1 MNEKPLSGIRVLELG
16 LHVAAPACS
25 LILEKYGAEVIK
37 IEQKGSGDPW
47 RNTAKWHT
55 RSPMEN
61 SPIFDIY
68 NMGKR
73 SIVIDY
79 KTPEGR
85 EVLEKLLEKTDV
97 FLTNVRRRSLKKNG
111 IDPETLCAKYP
122 RLIYGRV
129 TGYGDLGPEEGVAAF
144 DNVAFW
150 ARSGMALDMVFDDA
164 SGQAP
169 EPLLSG
175 CGIGDSI
182 TATVL
187 ATGVIAA
194 LYRREQTGKGES
206 LEASLLGTGLW
217 VSGCMSLAAEEK
229 YWRHYPRKLADCDL
243 YDFSFRCKDG
253 RYVKMGNK
261 SSRKDIPLM
270 MEILG
275 LTEKLAE
282 IGLNDYY
289 DYLTHP
295 PLVIPLMKEAFLTKD
310 ATEWL
315 DLLKG
320 AGLAAAEAIHYR
332 DVETDEQ
339 AIANGYVYPYECR
352 GGVSVMMPDF
362 PIRTGYGENE
372 HCHTVAPLVGEQSA
386 EILRELGY
394 GEAEIEDYMNR
405 FVQEDEASKPAP
417 KPGRITLPGDA

>member
-1 MNEKPLSGIRVLELG
+1 MNDKPLSGILVLELG

-25 LILEKYGAEVIK
+25 LIFEKLGADVIK
-37 IEQKGSGDPW
+37 IEQKSGDPW

-79 KTPEGR
+79 KTPEGM
-85 EVLEKLLEKTDV
+85 EVFEKLLEKADIFV
-97 FLTNVRRRSLKKNG
+97 TNVRLKSLKKNG
-111 IDPETLCAKYP
+111 LDPETLCAKFP

-150 ARSGMALDMVFDDA
+150 ARSGMALDMVFDDG
-164 SGQAP
+164 SGPAP

-187 ATGVIAA
+187 ATGVLAA

-206 LEASLLGTGLW
+206 LEASLFGSGLW
-217 VSGCMSLAAEEK
+217 VSGCMSLGAEEK
-229 YWRHYPRKLADCDL
+229 YWRKYPRKMGSCDL

-261 SSRKDIPLM
+261 NSRKDIPAM
-270 MEILG
+270 MDILG
-275 LTEKLAE
+275 ITEKLAALGMNGFYE
-282 IGLNDYY
+282 YMLHPA
-289 DYLTHP
+289 LT
-295 PLVIPLMKEAFLTKD
+295 IPRMKEAFLTKD

-315 DLLKG
+315 ELLKN

-352 GGVSVMMPDF
+352 GGVQVMMPDY

-372 HCHTVAPLVGEQSA
+372 HCHTVAPLIGEQSA

-394 GEAEIEDYMNR
+394 GEEAIEDYLKR
-405 FVQEDEASKPAP
+405 FVEEDEAEKAAQ
-417 KPGRITLPGDA
+417 KPGQITMPGAN